1 MINDSR
7 GHENKQSKRKE
18 NSKAT
23 NVCYF
28 GYTGRG
34 HLT

>member
-1 MINDSR
+1 MIVEVMKINR
-7 GHENKQSKRKE
+7 ASKRIE
-18 NSKAT
+18 NSKAI
-23 NVCYF
+23 NGCYF